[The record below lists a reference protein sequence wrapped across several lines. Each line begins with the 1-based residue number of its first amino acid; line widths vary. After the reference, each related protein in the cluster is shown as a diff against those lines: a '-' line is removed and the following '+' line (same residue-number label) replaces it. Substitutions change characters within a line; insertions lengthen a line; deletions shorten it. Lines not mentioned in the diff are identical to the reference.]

1 MVAYEY
7 ANALIE
13 LSLSNNVLNEIE
25 DNFKTFVLAINENPD
40 FMKVITY
47 PLIKSDDKK
56 ISIKEVCKDMNEL
69 FIDFLYVLIDNNR
82 IKDLFDIYK
91 EFNKIIDLIN
101 NRLTVDVI
109 SSVKL
114 TKKEIDNL
122 SIKLFTYFNN
132 KKININP
139 LIDKSLIGGIKV
151 IADGKSIDLSV
162 VGKLN
167 NLKDRI

>member
-25 DNFKTFVLAINENPD
+25 DNFKTLVLAIKENPD

-47 PLIKSDDKK
+47 PLIKTKDKK
-56 ISIKEVCKDMNEL
+56 KSIKDVCNNMNEL
-69 FIDFLYVLIDNNR
+69 FVNFLYVLIDNNR
-82 IKDLFDIYK
+82 INDLFVIYK
-91 EFNKIIDLIN
+91 EFCKIIDQNN

-109 SSVKL
+109 SAVKL
-114 TKKEIDNL
+114 SKNEIDNL
-122 SIKLFTYFNN
+122 SIKLSAYFNN

-139 LIDKSLIGGIKV
+139 LIDKTLIGGIKV
-151 IADGKSIDLSV
+151 ISDGKSIDLSV
-162 VGKLN
+162 IGKLN
-167 NLKDRI
+167 NLKEQI